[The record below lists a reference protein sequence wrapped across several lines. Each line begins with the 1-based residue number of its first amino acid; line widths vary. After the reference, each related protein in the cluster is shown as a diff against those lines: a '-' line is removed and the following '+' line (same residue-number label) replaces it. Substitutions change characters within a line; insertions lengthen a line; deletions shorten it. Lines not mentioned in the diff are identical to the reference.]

1 MKYIISENQYKR
13 LVNEQL
19 GIISNLIAG
28 ARGISS
34 SAMRNMGP
42 TFRGLPKVRPQR
54 FYLGK
59 EQVKGGRFGNPQTDD
74 GSLPYGDNYGC
85 LEFKTEKEIVK
96 ELFDLCLKRSV
107 NENLT
112 KIDGWVKRLRK
123 SVSGLGT
130 SSDFMKVLS
139 EIKTLDELSSVIKRY
154 PMTDMYQRGESLFD
168 AISGEM
174 KISWMDIIKSLINF
188 IVELEIQD
196 CKDFHYSA

>member
-1 MKYIISENQYKR
+1 MKYVISENQYKR
-13 LVNEQL
+13 LVKEQ
-19 GIISNLIAG
+19 GIIANLIAG
-28 ARGISS
+28 ARGVYS
-34 SAMRNMGP
+34 SAVKNMGP
-42 TFRGLPKVRPQR
+42 TFRGLPKRPPQR
-54 FYLGK
+54 VNLGK
-59 EQVKGGRFGNPQTDD
+59 EPAKGGRFGNPQTDD

-107 NENLT
+107 NENPT
-112 KIDGWVKRLRK
+112 KINGWVKRLRK

-139 EIKTLDELSSVIKRY
+139 EIKTLNELCSVVQRY
-154 PMTDMYQRGESLFD
+154 HMVDFYQSGESLFD

-174 KISWMDIIKSLINF
+174 KISWMDIIESLINF

-196 CKDFHYSA
+196 CKDYHYPA